1 MIVGSKISCMGIV
14 GDGCGG
20 GREFTIEDGVLY
32 AYDDVSN
39 TKIILL
45 ENIVTIHHEVIILG
59 DFKLHLDT
67 QSAATSRFNDI
78 LASFDIKLSVS
89 VSTHIHGH

>member
-1 MIVGSKISCMGIV
+1 MMVGSKISCMGIV

-45 ENIVTIHHEVIILG
+45 ENIVKPISISKNRCIITITCKEEKI
-59 DFKLHLDT
+59 
-67 QSAATSRFNDI
+67 
-78 LASFDIKLSVS
+78 SFDLSALK
-89 VSTHIHGH
+89 